1 MLGALGALGKRTL
14 ICQSMLSYILESVH
28 LDSVIVLQYIDD
40 VSIIGNGKSGVR
52 SAVSDLCRA
61 LQEAGAVI
69 SVKSILEPVPDSFPL
84 MCKHSKCSEFNGV
97 FNNDGKT
104 SKKV

>member
-1 MLGALGALGKRTL
+1 MLGALGAPGKRTL

-40 VSIIGNGKSGVR
+40 VSIIGNGKSRVR

-61 LQEAGAVI
+61 LQEAGAVT
-69 SVKSILEPVPDSFPL
+69 SVKSILEPVPEIRWLDTYLVLFGPSA
-84 MCKHSKCSEFNGV
+84 GV
-97 FNNDGKT
+97 FGFVGFVD
-104 SKKV
+104 